1 MLNNWRISNAG
12 LQNLMT
18 KNSESHNSASFLRC
32 NAENGAT
39 KFKFFSDSERKN
51 VMTFDQALRKF
62 VESDYNFVSLVNNV
76 LLSNGNGAIFLEC
89 APFSAANIDKKQF
102 EFVIMP
108 ALVLDRNK
116 IDIVP
121 FFDKFTNSFNS
132 PEKKVTVFQNL
143 DRTSSLI
150 VPCPVDQR
158 GDLADPKTI
167 RRGYDHLQYMTH
179 LTSFIGGPKDRTGEC
194 RASEPHRTQVASL
207 WEALGKEALRLS
219 DAAARSK
226 DEGKLAFV
234 RFFFLFFQ

>member
-1 MLNNWRISNAG
+1 MFNNNWRISNAG

-18 KNSESHNSASFLRC
+18 KSSESHNSASFLRC

-62 VESDYNFVSLVNNV
+62 VESDFNFVSLVNNV

-108 ALVLDRNK
+108 APVLDRNK

-132 PEKKVTVFQNL
+132 PSEKNVTVFQNL

-167 RRGYDHLQYMTH
+167 RR
-179 LTSFIGGPKDRTGEC
+179 
-194 RASEPHRTQVASL
+194 
-207 WEALGKEALRLS
+207 
-219 DAAARSK
+219 
-226 DEGKLAFV
+226 
-234 RFFFLFFQ
+234 

>member
-1 MLNNWRISNAG
+1 MKNGKKFNKKIFLSFQQLQFLSSTEMLNNRRISNAG
-12 LQNLMT
+12 LQNLLT
-18 KNSESHNSASFLRC
+18 KSSESESHNSASFLRC

-108 ALVLDRNK
+108 ASVLDRNK

-132 PEKKVTVFQNL
+132 PSEKNVTVFQNL

-158 GDLADPKTI
+158 GDLAAYQLLKT
-167 RRGYDHLQYMTH
+167 RY
-179 LTSFIGGPKDRTGEC
+179 S
-194 RASEPHRTQVASL
+194 S
-207 WEALGKEALRLS
+207 
-219 DAAARSK
+219 
-226 DEGKLAFV
+226 
-234 RFFFLFFQ
+234 